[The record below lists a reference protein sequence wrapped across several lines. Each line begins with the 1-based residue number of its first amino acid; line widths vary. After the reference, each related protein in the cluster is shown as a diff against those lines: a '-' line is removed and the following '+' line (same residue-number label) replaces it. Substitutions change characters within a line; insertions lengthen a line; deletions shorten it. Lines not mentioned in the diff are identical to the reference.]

1 MPEYYVLGREGW
13 RFVMYNTVEINGGKK
28 LNIKD
33 ILLSVLIGFILTFLV
48 IAVLSAIMLFADI
61 SDGVLSAIVLVM
73 TIAIDILIGV
83 FSVKNT
89 KNRGWL
95 HGSLAG
101 VIYIILLTLLSM
113 LIFDG
118 FSITPNFYFMLLM
131 GLFGG
136 ACGGIIGV
144 NFNASH
150 RKK

>member
-1 MPEYYVLGREGW
+1 
-13 RFVMYNTVEINGGKK
+13 MYNTVEMSGGKK

-33 ILLSVLIGFILTFLV
+33 ILMSVLIGFILTFLV
-48 IAVLSAIMLFADI
+48 IAVLSAVMLFADI
-61 SDGVLSAIVLVM
+61 SDGILSAIVLVM

-89 KNRGWL
+89 RNRGWL

-101 VIYIILLTLLSM
+101 VIYIVLLTLLSM
-113 LIFDG
+113 LVFDG
-118 FSITPNFYFMLLM
+118 FAITPNFYFMLLM